1 VPVVAGVV
9 LALGSGL
16 LWGCVDFWGGTL
28 SRRAPV
34 LAVAAISQGAGFV
47 GLLVALAVVGH
58 VDGASFRFGLLAGIG
73 GASGLAL
80 FYWALSIGT
89 MSIVAPIA
97 ACGALVP
104 FSLALARGERPSS
117 LALGGAGLAL
127 VGIVAASLEERR
139 SEAAARG
146 RAIVIAVGSALGIG
160 VFAYFLGRGGQAG
173 SAFSTLLGARVVS
186 FGLLAAAVAV
196 ARVPL
201 RLGRATLAQ
210 VAVVGLGDL
219 TANALFALAAH
230 RGLLAIV
237 AVLGSVYPIATVL
250 LAHAVH
256 GERITRTQKLGILV
270 AFAGIAAV
278 SAG

>member
-1 VPVVAGVV
+1 MVGIV

-16 LWGCVDFWGGTL
+16 LWGCTDFWGGTL

-34 LAVAAISQGAGFV
+34 LAVSALSQGAGFLA
-47 GLLVALAVVGH
+47 LLAALAIVGH
-58 VDGASFRFGLLAGIG
+58 VNGSSFRFGLLAGFG

-97 ACGALVP
+97 ACSALVP
-104 FSLALARGERPSS
+104 FSLSLARGERPSS
-117 LALGGAGLAL
+117 LALAGAALAL
-127 VGIVAASLEERR
+127 TGIVVASLEERR
-139 SEAAARG
+139 SEAVARG
-146 RAIVIAVGSALGIG
+146 RAIVIAVGSAVGIG

-186 FGLLAAAVAV
+186 LGLLLAALAA
-196 ARVPL
+196 AGIPL
-201 RLGRATLAQ
+201 GLGGSTLAQ
-210 VAVVGLGDL
+210 TALVGIGDL
-219 TANALFALAAH
+219 TANGLFALAAH

-256 GERITRTQKLGILV
+256 GERISRTQRLGILA

>member
-1 VPVVAGVV
+1 VAAIA

-34 LAVAAISQGAGFV
+34 LAVATISQGAGFV
-47 GLLVALAVVGH
+47 GLLAALAAVGH
-58 VDGASFRFGLLAGIG
+58 VNGSSFRFGLLAGIG
-73 GASGLAL
+73 GATGLAL

-97 ACGALVP
+97 ACSALVP
-104 FSLALARGERPSS
+104 FSLSLARGERPSA
-117 LALGGAGLAL
+117 LALGGAALAL
-127 VGIVAASLEERR
+127 TGIVAASLEEHRT
-139 SEAAARG
+139 EAPGRA
-146 RAIVIAVGSALGIG
+146 RAIVVAVGSAIGIG
-160 VFAYFLGRGGQAG
+160 IFAYFLGRGGQAG

-186 FGLLAAAVAV
+186 FGLLVSALAV
-196 ARVPL
+196 ARVPVGL
-201 RLGRATLAQ
+201 RGGTLAQ
-210 VAVVGLGDL
+210 TAIVGVGDL
-219 TANALFALAAH
+219 AANALFALAAH

-250 LAHAVH
+250 LAHAIH
-256 GERITRTQKLGILV
+256 GERITRKQQLGILA
-270 AFAGIAAV
+270 AFAGVAAV